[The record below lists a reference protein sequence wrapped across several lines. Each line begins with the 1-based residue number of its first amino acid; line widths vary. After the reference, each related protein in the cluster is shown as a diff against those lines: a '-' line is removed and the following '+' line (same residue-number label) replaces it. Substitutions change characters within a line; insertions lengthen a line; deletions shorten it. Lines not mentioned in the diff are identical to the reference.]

1 MSSTGRAD
9 FDGIDNAA
17 LDFSQLEDYINDEED
32 NQNTIY
38 FQEALVNSDLRPEE
52 TPQTAFKVTAV
63 GQQQQP
69 TTGQLQPTPPHPGAQ
84 PPPAPPQSAGLLP
97 QHYLGVGGPVPSGPT
112 PAPRSTTTVTLA
124 VNNSNKS
131 PKSQS
136 SRTSHQTTTIVQ
148 QTPGAH
154 HPQQLPSHLTGQTVT
169 VHPQPQLPPTTSV
182 TVTHIGY
189 NGHQSAR
196 HNGSQQPPVPPSVSV
211 QQPLR
216 HHLPDS
222 PPDSGSEPPFSPL
235 NDDKVIS
242 SVNSVASQPNNT
254 TSDITMLEPTIE
266 GMKQFMSYTT
276 AHTPLKQLLPQNEIS
291 LTITPPH
298 HSPQQQAMTGL
309 PPMHSHPVVLIPQEV
324 PPINQMVPIPG
335 PLGLQATPVTTGM
348 VSPATAGHL
357 TTLYATN
364 EEYMAAC
371 ISSPEQQQQHHSS
384 QQSNG
389 QTSKKRKLSGKQS
402 TNNTSMMNGGVVHI
416 KQEPD
421 GLSPEPNNNLHTTTS
436 MIIPGDDEYFD
447 YGPDGQIYL
456 DSVYQCIRFQI
467 FQNSPFS
474 ILCDSSL
481 KELPTPNYK
490 VEADKGF
497 NFSNA
502 DDAFV
507 CQKKNHFQV
516 TVHIQPIGLPA
527 CVKSTD
533 GIKKIDNFYLHF
545 YGVKVESPA
554 QTIKVEQSQSDRSKK
569 AFHPVLVNLCPD
581 QVTKTTV
588 GRLHFSETTSNN
600 MRKKGKPNPDQ
611 RYFYLVV
618 ALHAHVADQSYPII
632 AHSSERIIV
641 RASNPGQFEN
651 DIELSWQKGHS
662 PESIY
667 HAGRVGINTDR
678 PDESLV
684 VYGNVKVTGHII
696 QPSDKRAKQNIEEL
710 DTKEQLKNVQNM
722 RIVRYQFK
730 PEFAKE
736 VGLEGDNILGTG
748 VLAQEVQKIL
758 PDAVKETG
766 DVVLPDG
773 ETIENFLVVN
783 KDRIF
788 MENVGAVKELC
799 KVTDNLETR
808 IDELERMNNKLNK
821 FNRFDSIKSVI
832 SMSSV
837 ASGSTVTSNSIYNNS
852 NNTRPTCYK
861 HYKHRHRNSVS
872 APTICT
878 NKFIQTVI
886 MVLVLIMAFCLASIA
901 TLYVLEYHRR
911 HSHHSQ
917 PLQDTPSIQQQQQH
931 TYNTNT
937 HQSSPV
943 NIVYTPYPHQS
954 QQPPQQQYPS
964 SSVITYH
971 DPQSIHQS
979 TDKRHNPNR
988 DKTQMSVYSFTTS
1001 SSVRTRPTSIPILKP
1016 QVLGIPY
1023 SCLDV
1028 STVIPSCPI
1037 HCCSDNTNS
1046 NSNNNNNND
1055 RSYAQRSSTF
1065 STQSSSPSSPSART
1079 SSTQVVTK
1087 STYYSTNNNNNN
1099 NLMTQMTANGLSN
1112 NNNKNGDSKTT
1123 NTLGHEVV
1131 VDVDP
1136 YSKTSYI
1143 DETASGDL
1151 NHPNTLN
1158 RELDNSEPPTNIY
1171 NTTFFTRLY
1180 DRLLNNSGR
1189 NSDTIDTKKRTDET
1203 FALKYGSVDLQNT
1216 QNEYP
1221 KSGEEVSRERRE
1233 TSEANQ
1239 KESAFNSM
1247 PQKDLSKSVDSIK
1260 LIELNATIGR
1270 EYCNTLQCIQGSGP
1284 KFNYLIPLSKYME
1297 LEYVTLQFSLN
1308 QHMKVDHCE
1317 SKTKPASC
1325 VTAHDGADDVPQS
1338 YHRSTDHILVP
1349 ETTPNWRIPIGIY
1362 MRSTFVFRILA
1373 RDSVADSPCNLADSQ
1388 SGISFVEYKLEFYR
1402 KCDK

>member
-1 MSSTGRAD
+1 MYEGLSANVFDLLSHMSGRAD
-9 FDGIDNAA
+9 FGGIDNAA

-38 FQEALVNSDLRPEE
+38 FQEALVSSDLRLEE
-52 TPQTAFKVTAV
+52 SARSAIKVGPNP
-63 GQQQQP
+63 GQHP
-69 TTGQLQPTPPHPGAQ
+69 PAPHPGA
-84 PPPAPPQSAGLLP
+84 PPPQGPPLSQQYAGQP
-97 QHYLGVGGPVPSGPT
+97 GVIPGPT
-112 PAPRSTTTVTLA
+112 PAPRTTTTTVTLA

-136 SRTSHQTTTIVQ
+136 RNQ
-148 QTPGAH
+148 QNLTQSPLTH
-154 HPQQLPSHLTGQTVT
+154 PNPHPQQQTHPHLRQTVT
-169 VHPQPQLPPTTSV
+169 VHPPPINNSV
-182 TVTHIGY
+182 TITHIGY
-189 NGHQSAR
+189 KG
-196 HNGSQQPPVPPSVSV
+196 HNGPPVP
-211 QQPLR
+211 QPPPQHTNGQPR

-235 NDDKVIS
+235 NDDKL
-242 SVNSVASQPNNT
+242 VNSANSVGPQPTNP
-254 TSDITMLEPTIE
+254 SDIMLGQGLE
-266 GMKQFMSYTT
+266 GMKQFINYNHNS
-276 AHTPLKQLLPQNEIS
+276 LKQLMPQNETS

-298 HSPQQQAMTGL
+298 LSPQQPMTGL
-309 PPMHSHPVVLIPQEV
+309 PPMHSHPVTLIPQDV

-335 PLGLQATPVTTGM
+335 PLGIQATPAPTGLGP
-348 VSPATAGHL
+348 PAAGHL
-357 TTLYATN
+357 TTLYGTGDD
-364 EEYMAAC
+364 YLAACEC
-371 ISSPEQQQQHHSS
+371 ISSPEQQPQQHPNS
-384 QQSNG
+384 QTNG
-389 QTSKKRKLSGKQS
+389 PNNKKRKISGKQ
-402 TNNTSMMNGGVVHI
+402 NTSNANMMNGGVVHI

-421 GLSPEPNNNLHTTTS
+421 GLSPEPNTGNNSLHTTTS
-436 MIIPGDDEYFD
+436 MIVPGDEEYFE
-447 YGPDGQIYL
+447 YGPDGQLYL
-456 DSVYQCIRFQI
+456 DSVYQCIRFQV
-467 FQNSPFS
+467 FQNTPFS
-474 ILCDSSL
+474 LLCDSTL
-481 KELPTPNYK
+481 KELPQPNYR
-490 VEADKGF
+490 VDADKGF

-527 CVKSTD
+527 YAKTPD

-569 AFHPVLVNLCPD
+569 AFHPVLVELSPD
-581 QVTKTTV
+581 QVSKTTV

-618 ALHAHVADQSYPII
+618 ALHAHVADQSYQII
-632 AHSSERIIV
+632 AHASERIIV

-667 HAGRVGINTDR
+667 HAGRVGVNTDR

-696 QPSDKRAKQNIEEL
+696 QPSDQRAKTNIEEL

-730 PEFAKE
+730 PQFAKE
-736 VGLEGDNILGTG
+736 VGLTNDEINGTG
-748 VLAQEVQKIL
+748 VLAQEVQQIL

-832 SMSSV
+832 STSSI
-837 ASGSTVTSNSIYNNS
+837 ASGSTVTCNSS
-852 NNTRPTCYK
+852 
-861 HYKHRHRNSVS
+861 
-872 APTICT
+872 
-878 NKFIQTVI
+878 
-886 MVLVLIMAFCLASIA
+886 LASIA

-911 HSHHSQ
+911 HSHHQPLLDTQ
-917 PLQDTPSIQQQQQH
+917 PLQTFSNH
-931 TYNTNT
+931 NT
-937 HQSSPV
+937 HSSPV
-943 NIVYTPYPHQS
+943 YTNSPLNPFTHS
-954 QQPPQQQYPS
+954 MS
-964 SSVITYH
+964 TSGVTYH
-971 DPQSIHQS
+971 DPQSIMQS

-988 DKTQMSVYSFTTS
+988 DKSHPSYTTAS
-1001 SSVRTRPTSIPILKP
+1001 TTRVRPTSIPILKP

-1023 SCLDV
+1023 SCLDMN
-1028 STVIPSCPI
+1028 TVIPSCPT
-1037 HCCSDNTNS
+1037 HCCSDGGLQQS
-1046 NSNNNNNND
+1046 R
-1055 RSYAQRSSTF
+1055 RSTT
-1065 STQSSSPSSPSART
+1065 STQSSQPT
-1079 SSTQVVTK
+1079 SFIEE
-1087 STYYSTNNNNNN
+1087 
-1099 NLMTQMTANGLSN
+1099 TAN
-1112 NNNKNGDSKTT
+1112 
-1123 NTLGHEVV
+1123 
-1131 VDVDP
+1131 
-1136 YSKTSYI
+1136 
-1143 DETASGDL
+1143 GDL
-1151 NHPNTLN
+1151 NHANTLN
-1158 RELDNSEPPTNIY
+1158 RVVDSEPTSIY
-1171 NTTFFTRLY
+1171 NSTLGLY
-1180 DRLLNNSGR
+1180 DKLLNNSLAR
-1189 NSDTIDTKKRTDET
+1189 NPETIVDTKKRVDET
-1203 FALKYGSVDLQNT
+1203 FAVKYGSVDLQS

-1221 KSGEEVSRERRE
+1221 KSEDASRDKRE

-1239 KESAFNSM
+1239 KESAFNSL
-1247 PQKDLSKSVDSIK
+1247 PQKDLSKSVDLIK

-1270 EYCNTLQCIQGSGP
+1270 QYCNTLQCIQGSGP

-1317 SKTKPASC
+1317 SKSKPTSC
-1325 VTAHDGADDVPQS
+1325 SNAHDDDVPQS

-1349 ETTPNWRIPIGIY
+1349 EMTPNWRIPIGLY
-1362 MRSTFVFRILA
+1362 MRSAFIFRILS
-1373 RDSVADSPCNLADSQ
+1373 RDSVSDSVS
-1388 SGISFVEYKLEFYR
+1388 IFIVKI
-1402 KCDK
+1402 